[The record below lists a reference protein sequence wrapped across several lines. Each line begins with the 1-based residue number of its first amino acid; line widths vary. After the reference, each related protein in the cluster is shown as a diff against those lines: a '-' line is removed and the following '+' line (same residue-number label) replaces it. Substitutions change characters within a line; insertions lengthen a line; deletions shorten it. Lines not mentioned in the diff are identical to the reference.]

1 MQTFIHAFQAKR
13 NADLA
18 TPSSGTSR
26 RSFIKLMTT
35 AGAGLTLGVHLPAFA
50 ASAAD
55 TTGEKFEP
63 NAFIRISED
72 NTVTILIKHLEMGQG
87 VTTGLATI
95 AADELDADWAL
106 VSTEAAPANANLYNN
121 LLFGP
126 VQGTGGSTAI
136 ANSFMQ
142 LRVAGAK
149 ARTMLVSA
157 AAKLWKVPASD
168 ISVSKN
174 VVSHQASGKSASFG
188 ELAELAAME
197 AVPAD
202 DAVTLKKPDQFSLIG
217 KTGTTRK
224 DHGKS
229 NGKATFTQDVQIEGM
244 LTAVVAHPPSF
255 GAKLI
260 SVDATDAKKSPG
272 VVDVV
277 QIPTCVAVVAK
288 DFWSAKVGRDKL
300 KLEWDRSAFTKS
312 TDDLIKEYKTLADQ
326 KGLPAR
332 VEGDASGK
340 LATADK
346 VLEATYYFP
355 FLAHAAMEPMNCVV
369 LAEDDKCEMWYGA
382 QLPTIDQFVAAS
394 ILNIKPENIAIN
406 TVFAGGSFGR
416 RANPQSDYVAETVM
430 IANTQRG
437 VPIKLVWTREDDMHA
452 GYYRPMYVQ
461 KIRAS
466 LDDQGNVDAWEQRVV
481 GQSIAAGTSF
491 EDFMVKDGIDNSSV
505 EGSSTLPYRIP
516 HFAVELHTTKSPVP
530 VLWWRSVGHT
540 HNAFSTETFIDQ
552 LAHAA
557 GKDPVAYRLN
567 MLEGHPRLK
576 GVLKLAAEKAGWDK
590 PLPEGS
596 ARGIALHESFRTFVA
611 QVAEVSVK
619 NGEIVVERVVC
630 AVDCG
635 VAINPSNIEAQM
647 QGGIGFGLSQTL
659 ESEITLK
666 DGAVVQSNFHDYK
679 VLRFAQM
686 PTIDVHI
693 VPSAEPPTGV
703 GEPGTPPI
711 APAVANAVFALTGQR
726 LTDLPLR
733 LAKS

>member
-35 AGAGLTLGVHLPAFA
+35 AGASLTLGVHLPAFA

-55 TTGEKFEP
+55 TTGEKFKP

-229 NGKATFTQDVQIEGM
+229 NGTATFTQDVQIEGM

-260 SVDATDAKKSPG
+260 SVDATGAKKSPG

-277 QIPTCVAVVAK
+277 QIPTGVAVVAK

-369 LAEDDKCEMWYGA
+369 LAEDDKCEMWYSA

-394 ILNIKPENIAIN
+394 ILNIKTENIAIN

-466 LDDQGNVDAWEQRVV
+466 LDDQGNVDAWEQRIV

-552 LAHAA
+552 LAHVA

>member
-1 MQTFIHAFQAKR
+1 MQPFIQAFQAKR

-18 TPSSGTSR
+18 AQSLGTSR
-26 RSFIKLMTT
+26 RGFIKLMTT

-55 TTGEKFEP
+55 GKETQFEP
-63 NAFIRISED
+63 NAFIRIGND

-149 ARTMLVSA
+149 ARAMLVSA

-174 VVSHQASGKSASFG
+174 MVSHQASGNSASFG

-202 DAVTLKKPDQFSLIG
+202 DAVTLKQPDQFSLIG

-229 NGKATFTQDVQIEGM
+229 NGTATFTQDVQVEGM

-260 SVDATDAKKSPG
+260 SVDAAEAKKSPG
-272 VVDVV
+272 VADVV
-277 QIPTCVAVVAK
+277 QIPTGVAVVAK

-312 TDDLIKEYKTLADQ
+312 TDDLLKEYKTLADQ
-326 KGLPAR
+326 KGLPAK

-346 VLEATYYFP
+346 VIEASYYFP

-382 QLPTIDQFVAAS
+382 QLPTIDQFVTAS

-437 VPIKLVWTREDDMHA
+437 VPIKLVWTREDDMRA

-466 LDDQGNVDAWEQRVV
+466 LDDQGNIDAWEQRVV

-491 EDFMVKDGIDNSSV
+491 EDFMVKDGVDSTSV
-505 EGSSTLPYRIP
+505 EGASTLPYRIP
-516 HFAVELHTTKSPVP
+516 NFAVELHTTQSPVP

-557 GKDPVAYRLN
+557 GKDPVAYRLS
-567 MLEGHPRLK
+567 MLEGHPRLQ
-576 GVLKLAAEKAGWDK
+576 GVLKLAAEKADWGK
-590 PLPEGS
+590 PLPEGK

-619 NGEIVVERVVC
+619 NGEIVVDRVVC

-666 DGAVVQSNFHDYK
+666 DGAVVQSNYHDYK

-686 PTIDVHI
+686 PTVDVHI

-726 LTDLPLR
+726 LTDLPLQ
-733 LAKS
+733 LAKR

>member
-50 ASAAD
+50 ASATD
-55 TTGEKFEP
+55 TTGAKFEP

-229 NGKATFTQDVQIEGM
+229 NGTATFTQDVQIEGM

-260 SVDATDAKKSPG
+260 SVDATGAKKSPG

-277 QIPTCVAVVAK
+277 QIPTGVAVVAK

-394 ILNIKPENIAIN
+394 ILNIKTENIAIN

-466 LDDQGNVDAWEQRVV
+466 LDDQGNVDAWEQRIV

-552 LAHAA
+552 LAHVA

-693 VPSAEPPTGV
+693 VPSAELPTGV

>member
-63 NAFIRISED
+63 NAFIRISKD

-229 NGKATFTQDVQIEGM
+229 TGTATFTQDVQVEGM

-260 SVDATDAKKSPG
+260 SVDAIDAKKSPG

-277 QIPTCVAVVAK
+277 QIPTGVAVVAK

-596 ARGIALHESFRTFVA
+596 ARGIAVHESFRTFVA